1 LLFHKNEIYNNA
13 FQESILKNRIEM
25 GNPKIHKSG
34 CDLSV
39 SSKIVLVV
47 CAYWCTS
54 ITLVFLNK
62 YLLSSPSLQLNAPL
76 FITWF
81 QCVVSFMLCFL
92 LCTYGGRIFSP
103 VAFEKFTFDIN
114 KAKQILPLS
123 LIFVGMVST
132 NNLCLQ
138 YVSVAFYYIGRST
151 TIIFNVIFSY
161 LILNSVSSCKV
172 LFCCGM
178 IVSGFL
184 LGVNQ
189 ESVHGTL
196 SYIGVFFGVLSTVF
210 IALNAIYTKKMLPA
224 VDNSSWQLS
233 LYNSFNSSLLF
244 LPGILLAGELKH
256 IVDFPLLYS
265 TKFWL
270 FMIISGL
277 FGFLISY
284 ISVLQV
290 KLTSPLTHNVSATA
304 KSAFQT
310 VLAVIVYQEWK
321 DLLWWTSNVVVL
333 VSSMAYSYVRHQE
346 MHKQKVQS

>member
-1 LLFHKNEIYNNA
+1 LYIIFFEIH
-13 FQESILKNRIEM
+13 FLGIEM
-25 GNPKIHKSG
+25 GNPEIHKRG

-62 YLLSSPSLQLNAPL
+62 YLLSSPSLQ
-76 FITWF
+76 
-81 QCVVSFMLCFL
+81 
-92 LCTYGGRIFSP
+92 
-103 VAFEKFTFDIN
+103 
-114 KAKQILPLS
+114 
-123 LIFVGMVST
+123 
-132 NNLCLQ
+132 
-138 YVSVAFYYIGRST
+138 
-151 TIIFNVIFSY
+151 IFSY

-224 VDNSSWQLS
+224 VDNNSWQLS

-256 IVDFPLLYS
+256 IVDFPHLYS